1 MTEKK
6 EEERVYFLIDWY
18 LVSINILNYLI
29 FIWFSIKIYLN
40 FKKNILFEKN
50 QRLKEKIET
59 ILSVYFFVT
68 TFRLFTIIKIKFIK
82 NFKMS

>member
-6 EEERVYFLIDWY
+6 EEERVYFKL
-18 LVSINILNYLI
+18 SINILNYLI